1 MGHSDSGEPRDR
13 VIAAYGPTNGG
24 LIDDLR
30 RHAGP
35 AVVATRRAVTRFVPL
50 LRRSG
55 PAHALQGS
63 LLERIDVSGY
73 NLAGPPS
80 LDDLQSQVVSAAQIA
95 EPLYREWAARIGE
108 EPRFHRKQWEYIVIL
123 LAAEQAGL
131 LRPGASAIGFGVGTE
146 PVPAAFAAR
155 GVRVVATDRPQ
166 DERGHWSTR
175 NEYAVNV
182 ESLVK
187 PAICDPSV
195 MREVV
200 SFRPVDMAALPE
212 DLGRFDIVWSACAL
226 EHLGSPAVG
235 LDFALRSLEL
245 LKPGG
250 IAIHTTEFD
259 LTPGPHAVDY
269 GHCALYRLQDLND
282 FAARVRSR
290 GFQIDIN
297 PYVAFEHPADRA
309 IAPPLSLGDEQFHLK
324 LALYDSISTSIV
336 LVIRHP
342 TD

>member
-1 MGHSDSGEPRDR
+1 M
-13 VIAAYGPTNGG
+13 
-24 LIDDLR
+24 
-30 RHAGP
+30 
-35 AVVATRRAVTRFVPL
+35 
-50 LRRSG
+50 
-55 PAHALQGS
+55 
-63 LLERIDVSGY
+63 
-73 NLAGPPS
+73 
-80 LDDLQSQVVSAAQIA
+80 
-95 EPLYREWAARIGE
+95 
-108 EPRFHRKQWEYIVIL
+108 
-123 LAAEQAGL
+123 
-131 LRPGASAIGFGVGTE
+131 GTE
-146 PVPAAFAAR
+146 PVPAALAAR